1 MSILTLRFYYL
12 MLTTVKLSI
21 GKIYLDYYC
30 NFLNFQN
37 LLVIN
42 LIDGSDSSKQK
53 LIVHCSRRLRLQ
65 QHRSDAQILR
75 SLREAYNC
83 QVSTSTSRWRPERCQ
98 TRPLTRLGG
107 LPIVLSETSPFTQF
121 ISCH

>member
-12 MLTTVKLSI
+12 MLITVKLSI
-21 GKIYLDYYC
+21 GKIYLDYY
-30 NFLNFQN
+30 FNFQN

-83 QVSTSTSRWRPERCQ
+83 QPEPADGDQ
-98 TRPLTRLGG
+98 SVVG
-107 LPIVLSETSPFTQF
+107 LD
-121 ISCH
+121 H